1 MSTNWRPRWMSGDAR
16 CVCSSNIA
24 PSWQRCTIVDL
35 VILVSVLCRF
45 HLESAE
51 WLNKEEKSIVREKL
65 SNIITKDGWILVK
78 SDKTR
83 SRTMNE
89 SDALDKLTNI
99 VNEALKPP
107 APKIS
112 EEELAKIRKGK
123 IKANKERLKNKQFRS
138 DTKSSRGGPGL

>member
-1 MSTNWRPRWMSGDAR
+1 MCLS
-16 CVCSSNIA
+16 VCSSNIA
-24 PSWQRCTIVDL
+24 PVGKRCTIVHSGSC
-35 VILVSVLCRF
+35 IFNSVLCRF

-51 WLNKEEKSIVREKL
+51 WLSKEEKSIVREKL

-89 SDALDKLTNI
+89 SDAIDKLTNI

-107 APKIS
+107 APKFS
-112 EEELAKIRKGK
+112 EEELAKMRKGK
-123 IKANKERLKNKQFRS
+123 IKANKERLKNKQYRS